1 MGRRG
6 SICPYFKEPILFEEM
21 LPSLSEVLGREL
33 HSSPFHPLSPNR
45 KVGLLKLHE
54 WKDSECQCAASTPLH
69 FKAGKA

>member
-21 LPSLSEVLGREL
+21 LPFLSEVLGREL

-54 WKDSECQCAASTPLH
+54 
-69 FKAGKA
+69 